1 MLRYAVV
8 VLFAVAGVSHAL
20 SDAEKAVKPKS
31 ECDKKAS
38 NCLSF
43 PNSFKCAMSFKNLTD
58 DINIL
63 DIIPDLINQPG
74 VTLTDEIKEELV
86 EREINFP
93 AFDIADVCSNK
104 IKARKRSNARCYAF
118 LQDYADENI
127 DSCDTGLIT
136 SDGEEINEGTV
147 GDALCERMFNF
158 TFPDEATRKKA
169 YAESWGQGA
178 SYGCTRPCRER
189 AKCPDEPNCSDCPWK
204 KYFDCVKIEQHG
216 GVLIGA
222 YHSYCGTDW
231 QEVSTGKGKSR
242 KTLDLKKPLCCNK
255 PADPVCKGGKITGN
269 ADELPKWAKSLELF
283 CKTQPHPITSTYT
296 IGCPCP
302 ELPVKPMYWPCL
314 PSKFNRVCSKKK

>member
-1 MLRYAVV
+1 MLRYAVVV

-43 PNSFKCAMSFKNLTD
+43 PNSFKCAMSFKNLTGTGE
-58 DINIL
+58 ISIL

-74 VTLTDEIKEELV
+74 VTLTDDIEEELK

-118 LQDYADENI
+118 LQDYSEEEI

-136 SDGEEINEGTV
+136 SDGEEVNEGTV

-158 TFPDEATRKKA
+158 TFPDEAERVKMHAQEWGTGFRVCGKKPEKTAPKSEKRA
-169 YAESWGQGA
+169 Y
-178 SYGCTRPCRER
+178 R
-189 AKCPDEPNCSDCPWK
+189 DCLIK
-204 KYFDCVKIEQHG
+204 QKDTKVR
-216 GVLIGA
+216 IGA

-231 QEVSTGKGKSR
+231 QEVATGKGKSR
-242 KTLDLKKPLCCNK
+242 KPLELKRPLCCTK
-255 PADPVCKGGKITGN
+255 PAGT
-269 ADELPKWAKSLELF
+269 
-283 CKTQPHPITSTYT
+283 
-296 IGCPCP
+296 
-302 ELPVKPMYWPCL
+302 VKPKYWPCN
-314 PSKFNRVCSKKK
+314 PEKKKFNSVCEKKKK